1 MREITVGVVGVGHV
15 GFHHARIYRET
26 PGVDLVGVVDVNP
39 DRLREVTGRLGVRG
53 YASSRDL
60 LGRVQAVSIA
70 VPTRLHA
77 PIAAEFLREG
87 ADVLVEKPISD
98 SVPDAE
104 ELVEIARRGGRIL
117 QVGHSERFNAVVRE
131 ARSRLDSPRFIECHR
146 LGPFVG
152 RGGTDVDVILDLMI
166 HDIDIV
172 VSLLRSPLLSITA
185 VGVPVITDQVDV
197 ATARLEFSSGCVA
210 NLTASRVSG
219 EKVRRTKIFQR
230 ETYLSLDY
238 ASQEVTLYRPVSPS
252 PGRGGERANRML
264 REPIPVVKGEPLKL
278 QIHDFVAAVKTR
290 RPPTVTGEEGV
301 EALRVAAQ
309 ILQKI

>member
-1 MREITVGVVGVGHV
+1 MKGIRVGVVGVGHV
-15 GFHHARIYRET
+15 GFHHARIFRET
-26 PGVDLVGVVDVNP
+26 PGVNLVAVADVNP
-39 DRLREVTGRLGVRG
+39 DRLAEVTHRLGIAG
-53 YASSRDL
+53 CASYRDL
-60 LGRVQAVSIA
+60 LGNVDAVSIA
-70 VPTRLHA
+70 VPTRGHA
-77 PIAAEFLREG
+77 SLAKEFLQAG
-87 ADVLVEKPISD
+87 ADVLVEKPIAD

-104 ELVEIARRGGRIL
+104 EVVEIARERGRIL
-117 QVGHSERFNAVVRE
+117 QVGHSERFNGVVRV
-131 ARSRLDSPRFIECHR
+131 ARSHLDSPRFIECHR

-172 VSLLRSPLLSITA
+172 LSLLRSPLVNLTA

-238 ASQEVTLYRPVSPS
+238 ASQEVTLYRPLSPS
-252 PGRGGERANRML
+252 AGRGGIGATECRGSRL
-264 REPIPVVKGEPLKL
+264 PWSRGSP
-278 QIHDFVAAVKTR
+278 
-290 RPPTVTGEEGV
+290 
-301 EALRVAAQ
+301 
-309 ILQKI
+309 